1 MVPDF
6 EEKAG
11 KISKTATFNVIVITR
26 LFYYKTPRHKESD
39 VVQFLVSVPRESIK
53 CPNIWKNAAP

>member
-39 VVQFLVSVPRESIK
+39 VVQFLVSPIDTVSIESSF
-53 CPNIWKNAAP
+53 AV